1 MICLRSHCWSVT
13 EPALRVQFAVPT
25 LDLLNKS
32 FLKVW
37 VLSVYL
43 TVLITIS
50 KSVLY
55 IIGFPDIFES
65 VKYHKAENF

>member
-1 MICLRSHCWSVT
+1 MRTGDVP

-32 FLKVW
+32 FLKLW